1 MEPERKF
8 PPEVLAQAAEDAANI
23 ESHDEWDYT
32 SARNLCELAGI
43 GNEYDTAFRT
53 YEEPEDTDSLAFEKV
68 VFAAAK
74 ALGVTVTDSHVDTR
88 TFCNKCHNLIDGDG
102 HERRPGC
109 GEPVYCEW
117 CWDKLKKEYKMNI
130 YRIYEYKACVKI
142 PRGMRNDNG
151 AYTADEVETI
161 VMEDA
166 YKGDCFL
173 HDDPIFTT
181 KDKAEAEAKF
191 EELKSKASTEVGY
204 QWITNAEALGVTC
217 YGIEELTYDVAYWGK
232 PEDDDELLE
241 RAESVGENW
250 TFAGVEAKEEDDDED
265 EDE

>member
-1 MEPERKF
+1 MKPERKF
-8 PPEVLAQAAEDAANI
+8 SQEVLAQAVEDAANI
-23 ESHDEWDYT
+23 EVHDEWNYT
-32 SARNLCELAGI
+32 SARDLCELVGM

-53 YEEPEDTDSLAFEKV
+53 YEEPENVDSLAFEKV

-74 ALGVTVTDSHVDTR
+74 SLGVTVTDSHVDTR
-88 TFCNKCHNLIDGDG
+88 TFCHKCHNLIDCDG

-109 GEPVYCEW
+109 GEPAYCEW
-117 CWDKLKKEYKMNI
+117 CWDKLKEEYSMNI
-130 YRIYEYKACVKI
+130 YRIYEYDACVKI
-142 PRGMRNDNG
+142 PRDMHNNNG
-151 AYTADEVETI
+151 VYTAEEVETI

-181 KDKAEAEAKF
+181 RDKADAEAKF
-191 EELKSKASTEVGY
+191 EELKSKTSTEVGY
-204 QWITNAEALGVTC
+204 QWITKTEALYVTC
-217 YGIEELTYDVAYWGK
+217 YGMEELAYNVAYWGE

-250 TFAGVEAKEEDDDED
+250 TFAGVEESED
-265 EDE
+265 E

>member
-32 SARNLCELAGI
+32 SARDLCELAGI

-68 VFAAAK
+68 VFAAVK
-74 ALGVTVTDSHVDTR
+74 ALGVTVTDNHVDTR
-88 TFCNKCHNLIDGDG
+88 AFCNKCHNLIDGDG

-217 YGIEELTYDVAYWGK
+217 YGIEELTYDVAYWGE

-250 TFAGVEAKEEDDDED
+250 TFAGVEAKDEEDDED